1 MRKIF
6 FLRVVLLFCTYWV
19 SAQQF
24 ISLWP
29 VGKMPNTKGM
39 AETDSIFNERY
50 YRIGNPGM
58 YAFFPS
64 KQENKGTA
72 VVICPGGGYH
82 HYAYV
87 GAMQVAKWFNTMGV
101 SAFVLISRLPLSA
114 DLVDR
119 SLVPLQDAQR
129 AMKIIR
135 NKATEWGIQTDKLG
149 VMGFSAGGH
158 VASSVGVHTDDVS
171 SIGDTLDKI
180 PFRPDFMLLVSPVI
194 SMGDYAHTGSR
205 DNLLGPKPS
214 KDLLEK
220 YSNEL
225 QVTSQT
231 PPAFMVCAENDPVV
245 NPKNSLLFFTALRDK
260 KVSERHRHRYEF
272 NNIYLADFEEA
283 GMRATGFNPDT
294 NLVEVMEIADHP
306 WYVGVQF
313 HPEYS
318 STVLQPHPLF
328 IAFIKAV
335 IENSQKKSI

>member
-1 MRKIF
+1 MHVAHAKKSTEIAIKSSDAAVKVNRQMIIPCKFHKMRKIF
-6 FLRVVLLFCTYWV
+6 FLIVVLLFCTYWV

-260 KVSERHRHRYEF
+260 KVSASLHIFPFGGHAIGLQ
-272 NNIYLADFEEA
+272 NNPGSTRLWKELCEMWLIEK
-283 GMRATGFNPDT
+283 GFLIET
-294 NLVEVMEIADHP
+294 N
-306 WYVGVQF
+306 G
-313 HPEYS
+313 S
-318 STVLQPHPLF
+318 
-328 IAFIKAV
+328 K
-335 IENSQKKSI
+335 

>member
-1 MRKIF
+1 MNRTLFPLIF
-6 FLRVVLLFCTYWV
+6 LLFCSLLT

-64 KQENKGTA
+64 KQENRGTA

-119 SLVPLQDAQR
+119 SIVPLQDAQR

-135 NKATEWGIQTDKLG
+135 SKAPDWGLKPDKIG

-171 SIGDTLDKI
+171 FIGDVLDKMS
-180 PFRPDFMLLVSPVI
+180 FRPDFVLLVSPVI
-194 SMGDYAHTGSR
+194 SMGEFAHTGSR

-214 KDLLEK
+214 KDLVEK

-231 PPAFMVCAENDPVV
+231 PPAFIVCAENDPVV
-245 NPKNSLLFFTALRDK
+245 NPKNSLLYFTALRDK
-260 KVSERHRHRYEF
+260 NVSASIHIFPFGGHAIGLQ
-272 NNIYLADFEEA
+272 NNPGSTKLWKDLCE
-283 GMRATGFNPDT
+283 MW
-294 NLVEVMEIADHP
+294 LVEKGFMVEP
-306 WYVGVQF
+306 NG
-313 HPEYS
+313 S
-318 STVLQPHPLF
+318 
-328 IAFIKAV
+328 K
-335 IENSQKKSI
+335 